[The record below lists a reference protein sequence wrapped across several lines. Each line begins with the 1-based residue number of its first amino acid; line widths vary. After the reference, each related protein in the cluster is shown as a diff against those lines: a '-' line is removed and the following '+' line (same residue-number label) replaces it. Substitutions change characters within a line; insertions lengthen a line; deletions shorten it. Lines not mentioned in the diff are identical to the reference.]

1 MPVSIYI
8 GANIRRNKNK
18 KAVWLYLCCMA
29 FFVEKKE
36 RRKIM
41 VKEKIGI
48 LAEKTGND
56 PDVLA
61 LIQEMVDACAN
72 YVDTV
77 VNMENI
83 ITVYRF
89 KANDPSDYRAMV
101 QRLDQTRRLAHN
113 ALISLVRAV
122 DRLAKINNAEPVYG
136 GHDEDRTAIAEFAKA
151 VVDEYFE
158 GRQK

>member
-1 MPVSIYI
+1 
-8 GANIRRNKNK
+8 
-18 KAVWLYLCCMA
+18 
-29 FFVEKKE
+29 
-36 RRKIM
+36 M
-41 VKEKIGI
+41 VKEKIGV

-61 LIQEMVDACAN
+61 LVQEMVDACAN

-83 ITVYRF
+83 ITIYRF

-113 ALISLVRAV
+113 ALIALVRAV
-122 DRLAKINNAEPVYG
+122 DRLAKINGVEPIYG

>member
-1 MPVSIYI
+1 
-8 GANIRRNKNK
+8 
-18 KAVWLYLCCMA
+18 
-29 FFVEKKE
+29 
-36 RRKIM
+36 M